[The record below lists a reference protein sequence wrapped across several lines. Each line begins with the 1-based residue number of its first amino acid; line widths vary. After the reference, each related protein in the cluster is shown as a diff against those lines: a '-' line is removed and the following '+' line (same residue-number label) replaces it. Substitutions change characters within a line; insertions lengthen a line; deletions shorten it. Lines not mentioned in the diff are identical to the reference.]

1 MTEDD
6 SSVKESAVRWHRF
19 LKSPAMA
26 TLAPVS
32 RAEQKKLE
40 RSERARPK
48 YIPGSRAKTRNHVR
62 HRRHEH
68 DAKSHAGILGFF
80 SARRFARAYFLLHNR
95 GMLINSLKHLTVAE
109 FFLKKIA
116 RSCFDVT
123 S

>member
-80 SARRFARAYFLLHNR
+80 FSAAVRARVFL
-95 GMLINSLKHLTVAE
+95 
-109 FFLKKIA
+109 IA
-116 RSCFDVT
+116 
-123 S
+123 